1 MSLKEVREYDLTE
14 HLRTIRTPARVALI
28 YDKPHEINALRNS
41 LGTQAQPTQKPPT
54 DASKG
59 GIRRITL
66 SLSLAG
72 GLMTIEA
79 YKRYE
84 LTVTEEALFVEALS
98 GYDHIILSNPDMASS
113 LDEAIEEPLS
123 SFFGAADARMLLLKI
138 RDPHARD
145 SSFDIDLFRRNMQPL
160 VGAAVEQLEYAFLRG
175 LRSRLRSDH
184 RMKGDDAQP

>member
-1 MSLKEVREYDLTE
+1 MSLKEVREYNLIE
-14 HLRTIRTPARVALI
+14 HLRTIRASTRVALI

-41 LGTQAQPTQKPPT
+41 PAAQAPPTQKPPT

-59 GIRRITL
+59 GIRRIKL
-66 SLSLAG
+66 SLNQAG
-72 GLMTIEA
+72 GRITIEA
-79 YKRYE
+79 YNRYE
-84 LTVTEEALFVEALS
+84 LAAAEEGFFVEALS

-113 LDEAIEEPLS
+113 LDEAIEESLS
-123 SFFGAADARMLLLKI
+123 SFFGAAGARMLLLKI

-145 SSFDIDLFRRNMQPL
+145 SSFDVDLFRRNMQPL

-184 RMKGDDAQP
+184 RMKGDDAKP